1 MKKIIFA
8 LALLATS
15 SFAFSQEK
23 ALVHVNGEHTIMV
36 TPDEAEVNF
45 TVQTDDKNLQEAKR
59 INDAI
64 MAKAIAYLKSQ
75 KIAEKDIRTTRVSL
89 NPYNKY
95 EKEKSIPMFRASQSV
110 SFQVS
115 DLDKIAVLLSGLVEQ
130 GVNNIQNVEFKSS
143 RMDQLQNEA
152 RAKAVTDARQK
163 AAILAEAA
171 GSRLGAAFTIHD
183 NTVSNNQPRPMAM
196 YKMEASMAD
205 SESPIANGEIEV
217 TSRVNI
223 SFLLEN

>member
-1 MKKIIFA
+1 MKKIFLV
-8 LALLATS
+8 LALIAST

-23 ALVHVNGEHTIMV
+23 PLVHVNGEHTIMV

-45 TVQTDDKNLQEAKR
+45 TVLTNHKNLQEAKK

-64 MAKAIAYLKSQ
+64 MSKVIAYLRSQ

-89 NPYNKY
+89 NPYNEY
-95 EKEKSIPMFRASQSV
+95 EKDKPVPMFRASQSV
-110 SFQVS
+110 SFQVT
-115 DLDKIAVLLSGLVEQ
+115 DLDKLAVLLSGLVEQ

-143 RMDQLQNEA
+143 RIAQLQNEA
-152 RAKAVTDARQK
+152 RSKAVADARQK
-163 AAILAEAA
+163 AGILAEAA
-171 GSRLGAAFTIHD
+171 GLTLGAAYTIHD
-183 NTVSNNQPRPMAM
+183 NTSSNNPRPMAM

-205 SESPIANGEIEV
+205 SESAIANGEIEV

-223 SFLLEN
+223 SFLLGN

>member
-1 MKKIIFA
+1 MKKIFLA
-8 LALLATS
+8 LALITSVSLAY
-15 SFAFSQEK
+15 SQEK
-23 ALVHVNGEHTIMV
+23 PLVHVNGEHTIMV

-45 TVQTDDKNLQEAKR
+45 TVLTNHKNLQEAKK

-89 NPYNKY
+89 NPYNEY
-95 EKEKSIPMFRASQSV
+95 EKEKLVPMFRASQSV
-110 SFQVS
+110 SFQVT
-115 DLDKIAVLLSGLVEQ
+115 DLDKIAVLLSGLVDQ

-143 RMDQLQNEA
+143 RMPQLQNEA
-152 RAKAVTDARQK
+152 RSKAVADARQK

-171 GSRLGAAFTIHD
+171 GVKLGAPFVIHD
-183 NTVSNNQPRPMAM
+183 NTVSNTNPRPMAM
-196 YKMEASMAD
+196 YKLEASMAD

-223 SFLLEN
+223 SFLLAN